1 MVLHITTGATRAG
14 HAGKGVASRL
24 RAAMCDHARDTKGFQ
39 YALVQVSNPATRH
52 IYTKK
57 MGGRELTVIDPRTWV
72 WKKKDDGLSR
82 PYKDYEGGSI
92 PNILLKLERVENK

>member
-1 MVLHITTGATRAG
+1 MVLQITTGATRAA
-14 HAGKGVASRL
+14 HCGKGVASRL
-24 RAAMCDHARDTKGFQ
+24 RASICDHARDAKGFQ

-57 MGGRELTVIDPRTWV
+57 LGGKELTVIDPRTWL

-82 PYKDYEGGSI
+82 PYKDYEGGSV
-92 PNILLKLERVENK
+92 PNILLKLAPAEKK